1 MDTLLQYW
9 VNSYTANLGLGV
21 FHSGVEVH
29 GEEFVYGGH
38 PFSFTG
44 IFPITPRDP
53 TELGDQFRF
62 RLVNNLKNLCPFIYW
77 FCLIINIL

>member
-1 MDTLLQYW
+1 MFQYW

-53 TELGDQFRF
+53 TELGEQFRF
-62 RLVNNLKNLCPFIYW
+62 RYN
-77 FCLIINIL
+77 IITASYDARSITLS